1 MRSGIDGEPKLGNLM
16 KTLTVQTPHPADFV
30 WFVSGGLSR
39 VYRNDGKP
47 EARFIGFAFSPI

>member
-1 MRSGIDGEPKLGNLM
+1 MRSGIDEEQKLGKLM
-16 KTLTVQTPHPADFV
+16 KTLTVQTPHPVDFV

-39 VYRNDGKP
+39 MFRNDGKT